1 MMSAT
6 VITLFL
12 CFYPLV
18 CLSQIYTYTTVP
30 IQSPGEDRI
39 IVQAIENEANVSVSC
54 TIRFT
59 ENNTQ
64 IQTQWGLLNTNE
76 ILVFDMDTGFAT
88 DHSYLSVVHDLT
100 NHADLIIT
108 AFTIDLD
115 RLQLVCASPEGPGR
129 IFFFGIPGELST

>member
-12 CFYPLV
+12 CFYPLG

-30 IQSPGEDRI
+30 IQSPGEDEI

-76 ILVFDMDTGFAT
+76 ILVFDMDTEYAT
-88 DHSYLSVVHDLT
+88 DHSYLSVANDLT

-108 AFTIDLD
+108 TFTIDLD
-115 RLQLVCASPEGPGR
+115 RLQLGCASPEGLGR
-129 IFFFGIPGELST
+129 IFFFGIPGEVST

>member
-1 MMSAT
+1 MASWT
-6 VITLFL
+6 VAIFL
-12 CFYPLV
+12 CFYPLG

-30 IQSPGEDRI
+30 IQSPGEDEI

-76 ILVFDMDTGFAT
+76 ILVFNMDTGFAT
-88 DHSYLSVVHDLT
+88 DHSYLSVANDLT

-115 RLQLVCASPEGPGR
+115 RLQLGCASPEGPGR
-129 IFFFGIPGELST
+129 IFFFGIPGELSA